1 MASLSRCV
9 LQIFSSV
16 AAASNNFYE
25 QVGSDDKLEDVQ
37 EAAREIFQVPDGVLH
52 MPSVVTNNADL
63 QLPVTSWGHFIFL
76 TEPATSKREFE
87 RLRTT
92 DMVEQRS
99 RQTPE
104 PPKVNLVLVG
114 ALSSTVVCLESVI
127 RTLIE
132 CRFQLFQN
140 MSATLPS

>member
-1 MASLSRCV
+1 MVSLSRCV
-9 LQIFSSV
+9 LRVLSSV
-16 AAASNNFYE
+16 AIASNNSYE

-52 MPSVVTNNADL
+52 MPGVVANNADL

-87 RLRTT
+87 GLRTI

-99 RQTPE
+99 RQTPD
-104 PPKVNLVLVG
+104 PPKVDLVLVG
-114 ALSSTVVCLESVI
+114 APSSTVVCLESVD
-127 RTLIE
+127 RPLIE
-132 CRFQLFQN
+132 CRCQLF
-140 MSATLPS
+140 